1 LAFLKALQNSA
12 KDKVKEASV
21 SDELKA
27 TLDNLFKMVGVSWE
41 RKLPALPKK

>member
-1 LAFLKALQNSA
+1 
-12 KDKVKEASV
+12 V

-41 RKLPALPKK
+41 RKLPALPRK